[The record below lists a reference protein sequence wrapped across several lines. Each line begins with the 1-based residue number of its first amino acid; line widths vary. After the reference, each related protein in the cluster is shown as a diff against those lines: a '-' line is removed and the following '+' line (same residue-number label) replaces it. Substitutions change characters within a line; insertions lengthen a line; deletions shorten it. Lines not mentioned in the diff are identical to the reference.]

1 MFRKLNKN
9 KKKNK
14 NFRSSAS
21 KQEENPK
28 PVINNVFSEEQTANN
43 NDRINNKDD
52 IDGNASDDD
61 TGTTELLDLI
71 RRENTSK
78 GKKRMRGGDHDNGA
92 DGGVVVGNDKNNTNK
107 NNAKDGSVVHSYGL
121 SDPSSER
128 AISGKDMAT
137 RSAEHHP
144 LENEKKEVKGKDN
157 GGNDD
162 GGNDKKIYKGMDTK
176 RNKFLAGPLKA
187 PTFVRT
193 TCRFDY
199 QPDICKDYKETG
211 FCGFG
216 DTCIYLHDRGDT
228 KSGWQMEREW
238 EDKKRKE
245 MEARER
251 DMDRF
256 VAASQNE
263 GGTGDTSP
271 DDCDAVGMGDNSLP
285 FACFLCRGPFSDPV
299 VTICSHY
306 FCQKCILAFVREKDQ
321 AGDDA
326 TSSPNNSPA
335 SSCPICSKGMNGL
348 FNYPS
353 KLYAKK
359 KRLLGSGDGTW
370 DEFQR
375 EMQKRQGR
383 SDEDE

>member
-1 MFRKLNKN
+1 MTLTIQNIISVRLERSRFFWDIHTDHAMKSLLINAMTTFLILFIYFSFRKNNKTQNRSMFRKLNKN

-14 NFRSSAS
+14 IFRSSAS

-92 DGGVVVGNDKNNTNK
+92 DGGVVVGNEKNNTNK

-157 GGNDD
+157 GGDDD

-199 QPDICKDYKETG
+199 QVSY
-211 FCGFG
+211 
-216 DTCIYLHDRGDT
+216 Y
-228 KSGWQMEREW
+228 
-238 EDKKRKE
+238 
-245 MEARER
+245 
-251 DMDRF
+251 
-256 VAASQNE
+256 
-263 GGTGDTSP
+263 
-271 DDCDAVGMGDNSLP
+271 
-285 FACFLCRGPFSDPV
+285 
-299 VTICSHY
+299 
-306 FCQKCILAFVREKDQ
+306 
-321 AGDDA
+321 
-326 TSSPNNSPA
+326 
-335 SSCPICSKGMNGL
+335 
-348 FNYPS
+348 
-353 KLYAKK
+353 
-359 KRLLGSGDGTW
+359 
-370 DEFQR
+370 
-375 EMQKRQGR
+375 
-383 SDEDE
+383 